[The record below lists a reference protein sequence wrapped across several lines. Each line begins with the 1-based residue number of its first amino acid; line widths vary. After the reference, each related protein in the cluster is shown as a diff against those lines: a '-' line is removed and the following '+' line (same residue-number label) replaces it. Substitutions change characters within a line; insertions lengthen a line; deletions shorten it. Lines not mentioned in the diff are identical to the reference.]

1 MIQIEFTRRFSMAH
15 RLWSDPASKC
25 ATPHGHNEFVRLV
38 LGTPAAADWG
48 RSNMS
53 HSFDALK
60 SLWHGFI
67 DKSLDHAF
75 QLNAADPLLGYF
87 QAHEPERLRHIV
99 VVDGDPTTEALVIA
113 LTAKA
118 RALLATCAPEV
129 KVLSLS
135 IEETPTNTV
144 SLSAE
149 TFDAIR
155 WSAGAWCH
163 RADYSLNDLCPAD
176 AWPALPRPT
185 PGVCS

>member
-38 LGTPAAADWG
+38 LGTPVAADWG
-48 RSNMS
+48 QSNMS

-67 DKSLDHAF
+67 DKALDHAL
-75 QLNAADPLLGYF
+75 QLNASDPLLGYF
-87 QAHEPERLRHIV
+87 QAQEPDRLKHIV
-99 VVDGDPTTEALVIA
+99 VFDGDPTTEALVVA

-118 RALLATCAPEV
+118 RALLATCAPSV
-129 KVLSLS
+129 HVLSVS

-144 SLSAE
+144 SLTADA
-149 TFDAIR
+149 FDAIR
-155 WSAGAWCH
+155 WSAGAWSH
-163 RADYSLNDLCPAD
+163 RADYSLNDLCPAE
-176 AWPALPRPT
+176 AWPVLPRPAN
-185 PGVCS
+185 GVCP